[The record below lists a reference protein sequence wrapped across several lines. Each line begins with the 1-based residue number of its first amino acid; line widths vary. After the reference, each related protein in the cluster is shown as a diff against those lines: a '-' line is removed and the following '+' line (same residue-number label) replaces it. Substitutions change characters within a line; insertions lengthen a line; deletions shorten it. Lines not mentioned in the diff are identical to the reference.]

1 MKLRVHMLVLAT
13 LAFAGAACAQLP
25 SYRDSTAPDA
35 GSGAP
40 FQIRYAS
47 HLDIGDS
54 VINITND
61 GSSASGTGT
70 SAFLGNGNGDLCIG
84 VYTFDMNEELQS
96 CCTCLVTPNGLVS
109 LSVDALNATNLTGGL
124 ETSLVIK
131 LLAWSTTGGASTTA
145 APGTP
150 APPTT
155 SSCNAASPGT
165 LAGGMHAWGTTV
177 HALPVGQPNSYTVT
191 ETEFSAANLSPAEYN
206 HITQFCE
213 FNQINGSGKF
223 GQCKGCAAG
232 GMGAAAAQ

>member
-13 LAFAGAACAQLP
+13 LAFAGAACAQ
-25 SYRDSTAPDA
+25 SGVTTAPDA

-54 VINITND
+54 VINVTND
-61 GSSASGTGT
+61 GSSASGTGG

-131 LLAWSTTGGASTTA
+131 LLAWSTTAGCFHDSGSWNA
-145 APGTP
+145 G
-150 APPTT
+150 
-155 SSCNAASPGT
+155 SSGK
-165 LAGGMHAWGTTV
+165 LQ
-177 HALPVGQPNSYTVT
+177 LQRGQPGNFGDWYACVGNHGSC
-191 ETEFSAANLSPAEYN
+191 SAGRPA
-206 HITQFCE
+206 
-213 FNQINGSGKF
+213 
-223 GQCKGCAAG
+223 
-232 GMGAAAAQ
+232 